1 MGEELPDWLRD
12 IAPDDE
18 EDDEFSIITEGV
30 PDDVSD
36 DDLMDSLRTELD
48 EADEASSEPE
58 ARQIGSSALERMDF
72 VRILLPWQ
80 RFVLSVFLFLDVLVI
95 GLLFLTMLGRIS
107 MF

>member
-1 MGEELPDWLRD
+1 MSEELPDWLRD

-18 EDDEFSIITEGV
+18 EEDEFSIIADEL

-36 DDLMDSLRTELD
+36 DELMDSLRTELD
-48 EADEASSEPE
+48 ETEEALYEPE
-58 ARQIGSSALERMDF
+58 VRQSGSGVLDF
-72 VRILLPWQ
+72 LLPWQ

>member
-18 EDDEFSIITEGV
+18 EDDEFSIITEGL

-58 ARQIGSSALERMDF
+58 TRQIGSSALERMDF

>member
-18 EDDEFSIITEGV
+18 EDDEFSIITEEV
-30 PDDVSD
+30 PEDVSD
-36 DDLMDSLRTELD
+36 DELMDSLRTELD
-48 EADEASSEPE
+48 EAEEVLSESE
-58 ARQIGSSALERMDF
+58 DRQIGGGALDRVDF
-72 VRILLPWQ
+72 IRILLPWQ
-80 RFVLSVFLFLDVLVI
+80 RFVLSVCLFLDVLVI